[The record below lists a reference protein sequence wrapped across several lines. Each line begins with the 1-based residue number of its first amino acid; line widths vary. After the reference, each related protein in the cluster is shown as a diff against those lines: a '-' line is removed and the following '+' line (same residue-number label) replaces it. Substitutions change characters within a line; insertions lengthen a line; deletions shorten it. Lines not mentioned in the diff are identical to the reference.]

1 MAGRKRRGRVEA
13 LASVMQ
19 MNLVSALGPICLGPQ
34 EGSVKGIAENF
45 VALCVLPVS
54 FLGGALSLVLCR
66 AGAVI

>member
-1 MAGRKRRGRVEA
+1 MEA

-45 VALCVLPVS
+45 VGTLCFTSELSGGSSEALCS
-54 FLGGALSLVLCR
+54 AGRAL
-66 AGAVI
+66 